1 MLKVGVGYME
11 FLKCRKILL
20 CFSMIFVVFFSIT
33 NVYASDGV
41 TIKSIDLV
49 DKSINTTEAS
59 KAKANG
65 LSMDFDL
72 KFKEVNDYAK
82 YKIVVENKDNKDYKI
97 SVDSNF
103 ENSKY
108 ISYKYDNADILKANS
123 DTEFYVTVTY
133 NKKLDESNYVD
144 GKYAS

>member
-82 YKIVVENKDNKDYKI
+82 YKIVVENKDNK
-97 SVDSNF
+97 SV
-103 ENSKY
+103 
-108 ISYKYDNADILKANS
+108 
-123 DTEFYVTVTY
+123 
-133 NKKLDESNYVD
+133 
-144 GKYAS
+144 

>member
-1 MLKVGVGYME
+1 MFKVGVGYME

-20 CFSMIFVVFFSIT
+20 FFSMIFVVFFSIT

-123 DTEFYVTVTY
+123 DTEVYVTGTY
-133 NKKLDESNYVD
+133 NKK
-144 GKYAS
+144 